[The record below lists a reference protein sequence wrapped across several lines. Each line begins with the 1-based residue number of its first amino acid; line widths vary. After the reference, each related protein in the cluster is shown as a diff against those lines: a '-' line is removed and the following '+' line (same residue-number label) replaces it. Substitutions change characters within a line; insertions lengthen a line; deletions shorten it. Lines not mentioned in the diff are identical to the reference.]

1 MGRNG
6 KGRDHSKSEM
16 VGAARFELTTSCSQ
30 RGQLTHNLLILKCN
44 FVAKVAPVGKVL
56 DFKGYKGKHL
66 HMAKPARFTPKQT
79 PHGWR
84 INIPPKFSESGK
96 RNRFHYPS
104 KNAALD
110 AAK

>member
-1 MGRNG
+1 
-6 KGRDHSKSEM
+6 
-16 VGAARFELTTSCSQ
+16 
-30 RGQLTHNLLILKCN
+30 
-44 FVAKVAPVGKVL
+44 
-56 DFKGYKGKHL
+56 
-66 HMAKPARFTPKQT
+66 MAKPARFTPKQT